1 MPTDVYHR
9 MLCRRAQRRPRRPP
23 AFRSSEAG
31 RSYVVPLR
39 HGFSL
44 LVVWEVLFSK
54 ANIRAILKTM
64 NVRVLSAL
72 WCFSAQVVLTIN
84 RLHRSIHG
92 LCYSRC
98 TSPNHPLTVAHSHQY
113 CQIQP
118 LTGVDRSVNQPVIIR
133 LKWGQTE
140 YHGRLISVDSYM
152 NIQLSSTE
160 EYIDGKNTGQL
171 GQVLI
176 RYAFRLAETV
186 EIVLIVDRCNN
197 VLWISG
203 DNGTKQEDVKMEG

>member
-1 MPTDVYHR
+1 M
-9 MLCRRAQRRPRRPP
+9 
-23 AFRSSEAG
+23 
-31 RSYVVPLR
+31 VPLCKNLTDNEQAAPVNPR
-39 HGFSL
+39 PMLQSL
-44 LVVWEVLFSK
+44 YVSHPSS
-54 ANIRAILKTM
+54 T
-64 NVRVLSAL
+64 L
-72 WCFSAQVVLTIN
+72 WARYEPFA
-84 RLHRSIHG
+84 
-92 LCYSRC
+92 
-98 TSPNHPLTVAHSHQY
+98 HPYPY

-118 LTGVDRSVNQPVIIR
+118 LTFVHRSVNQPVIIR

-176 RYAFRLAETV
+176 RYAYHLLGYF
-186 EIVLIVDRCNN
+186 EIVLIMERCNN

-203 DNGTKQEDVKMEG
+203 DNGMKQEDVKMEG

>member
-1 MPTDVYHR
+1 
-9 MLCRRAQRRPRRPP
+9 MLQSLYV
-23 AFRSSEAG
+23 FKSSADI
-31 RSYVVPLR
+31 S
-39 HGFSL
+39 
-44 LVVWEVLFSK
+44 
-54 ANIRAILKTM
+54 
-64 NVRVLSAL
+64 SAL
-72 WCFSAQVVLTIN
+72 RASRTSSSAL
-84 RLHRSIHG
+84 
-92 LCYSRC
+92 
-98 TSPNHPLTVAHSHQY
+98 
-113 CQIQP
+113 QIQL
-118 LTGVDRSVNQPVIIR
+118 LTFVDGSVNQPVIIR

-176 RYAFRLAETV
+176 RYGLRLWEEA
-186 EIVLIVDRCNN
+186 EIVLIMDRCNN